1 MTDIA
6 KWVRQA
12 RRGRQSAYRKLYD
25 ACVESAWRIAWRVL
39 QRDDLAADCVQDAFV
54 AAFDRLEALADDVAF
69 PAWLNRIA
77 WRKAIDTQRRES
89 RHVGPE
95 LSEGDGVLETVTDHL
110 ATRRMVDAIDTLD
123 APFRDVVLLYD
134 LAGCT
139 HPEIAARLEI
149 PVGSSKRRLSV
160 ARARLRELLDDVRD
174 DEETTA

>member
-1 MTDIA
+1 MTNVA

-54 AAFDRLEALADDVAF
+54 TAFDRLDSLSDEMAF

-77 WRKAIDTQRRES
+77 WRKAMDALRREA
-89 RHVGPE
+89 RHLGPE
-95 LSEGDGVLETVTDHL
+95 LNENDGPVETVADHL
-110 ATRRMVDAIDTLD
+110 AAQRLVSAIDTLD

-139 HPEIAARLEI
+139 HPEVAVRLGI

-160 ARARLRELLDDVRD
+160 ARERLRGMLDDVRD
-174 DEETTA
+174 HE